1 MGKINE
7 YSSITSPATADLLF
21 IGDTSNGYQINN
33 ITVANLHKVAQVQAV
48 GPAGLGLLDDG
59 GGYGIFIKDGG
70 DVGIGTATPDYKLDI
85 SATNPTLGITAGAS
99 GDAVIRFDQTTT
111 QQATIGYDDTGD
123 LLKFNNNSNFGGTN
137 HLIINTDGNVGINTA
152 TPAAL
157 LEVKGNAG
165 YIRSNTAS
173 TASYS
178 GISFGENGTTKAYI
192 SYVGSTFATTGRQ
205 STLELRAAAGIAFFA
220 DNSGDADVFFRAN
233 GQVGI
238 GPNAWNADTALPQ
251 AALHIKGTGV
261 NDAADA
267 PLLEIEATTHTAV
280 IYFKNS
286 GGAAAGYIINSYN
299 SIFVG
304 SAPVATQDTH
314 LQISKTTG
322 HLIVG
327 GPISDYTYPLTVG
340 SITSSGAPTTTA
352 KPTVTRFYGCNSTAS
367 GANTGKTYL
376 MITNNTANPQLGI
389 VYDNNGVERWLSGTL
404 FAAGPTSFFGWN
416 YLSDLGS
423 PDAATFDTT
432 LKNNT
437 VYISS
442 QDLVSADI
450 TECQGGLNAA
460 NTPAAYGTAI
470 GDGVSAVFGSGQY
483 NVASMSIT
491 GGTNNVITI
500 NFIKA
505 IDSATVSASPLKGYT
520 ITAIG
525 WDGTNSQVIVGK
537 PTAKSSTHVE
547 LTFYPTDVD
556 LEDAAV
562 YWTWSIL
569 GGKHNP

>member
-7 YSSITSPATADLLF
+7 YGSITTPAAADLLF

-85 SATNPTLGITAGAS
+85 SATNPVLGITAGAS

-192 SYVGSTFATTGRQ
+192 SYVGSTFATGASAIGRR
-205 STLELRAAAGIAFFA
+205 STLELRTVAGIAFFA
-220 DNSGDADVFFRAN
+220 DNAGNADVFFRSN

-238 GPNAWNADTALPQ
+238 GANRWSATALPE
-251 AALHIKGTGV
+251 AALHLQGAGLV
-261 NDAADA
+261 SASDA
-267 PLLEIEATTHTAV
+267 PLLEVEALSNNAV
-280 IYFKNS
+280 IYLKNS
-286 GGAAAGYIINSYN
+286 GGASAGYIINSYN

-322 HLIVG
+322 RLIIG

-340 SITSSGAPTTTA
+340 SITSSGASATTA

-367 GANTGKTYL
+367 GVNTGKTYL
-376 MITNNTANPQLGI
+376 IITNNTTSPQLGI
-389 VYDNNGVERWLSGTL
+389 VYDSNGVETWLSGTL
-404 FAAGPTSFFGWN
+404 YATGPSSYFGWN
-416 YLSDLGS
+416 YIGGGLGG
-423 PDAATFDTT
+423 PDDATFDTT
-432 LKNNT
+432 LENNT
-437 VYISS
+437 VYIQGTTGGISS
-442 QDLVSADI
+442 ANTAAAFGSVNGNGAGNPVLLTGAY
-450 TECQGGLNAA
+450 NAA
-460 NTPAAYGTAI
+460 VTVAG
-470 GDGVSAVFGSGQY
+470 AV
-483 NVASMSIT
+483 A
-491 GGTNNVITI
+491 
-500 NFIKA
+500 
-505 IDSATVSASPLKGYT
+505 T
-520 ITAIG
+520 ITFTKDLSNATYTVIATG
-525 WDGTNSQVIVGK
+525 WDVTNTVVMFGEVTAQAVGSCAITFRTLTT
-537 PTAKSSTHVE
+537 TANLETSGVKW
-547 LTFYPTDVD
+547 TFAIYGAK
-556 LEDAAV
+556 LKAA
-562 YWTWSIL
+562 
-569 GGKHNP
+569 